1 MTVQRPE
8 QQTPPFK
15 IYKDFFVYTPG
26 VYNNIGLGLS
36 VTNTIFI
43 QADSDFEWQKA
54 TFLAVNVNAQTTA
67 NTRVIPNMTVL
78 ITDTGSGR
86 QLMNS
91 GVPIST
97 LFGEADNPFIL
108 PEPKLFTAKSTI
120 QIQVTNFDATAA
132 TVQLYLCL
140 IGRKI
145 LVTRG

>member
-54 TFLAVNVNAQTTA
+54 TFLAVNANAQTTA